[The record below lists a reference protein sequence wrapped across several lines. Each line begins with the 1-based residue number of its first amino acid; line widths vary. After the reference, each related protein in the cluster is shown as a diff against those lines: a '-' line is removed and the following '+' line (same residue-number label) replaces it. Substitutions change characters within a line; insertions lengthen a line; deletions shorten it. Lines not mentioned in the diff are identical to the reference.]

1 MKDLHL
7 FPSILALAALAATAA
22 TSLAADLR
30 LSPVFGDH
38 MVLQRDKPV
47 KVWGWADSG
56 EKITVEFAGQRK
68 TAKAAKDGTWQV
80 VLDPMSVSAQG
91 RTLTV
96 QSKIITNPPA
106 LPSRRFMLDGPP
118 EEGPEGRGG
127 PP

>member
-1 MKDLHL
+1 MKGHPMKDLHL

-106 LPSRRFMLDGPP
+106 LPV
-118 EEGPEGRGG
+118 E
-127 PP
+127 